1 MKRLVFAITLICL
14 SLSVDAQNI
23 RFRLRQATISSNI
36 SGTVINRGD
45 QFELWI
51 DANGNG
57 NTTTRQLLFDLQ
69 FDNANFE
76 LISVNHTGT
85 GGNGGVLP
93 QQSTISLSHFVYPG
107 YNWVSTTQNN
117 TANGTTNYQNANY
130 SFQQGGPNAILRAT
144 LSWATNNGM
153 PYTGFDRLLVL
164 RFRLRETS
172 TAFTFNPIRLNF
184 VAGWDANGAWNNT
197 TMDAPLSSTVQMNQN
212 FGKYVT
218 ANVDLNSNLFN
229 IAGMRVSFRD
239 TVTNQA
245 VLFDVTSNGSVNVN
259 QNALA
264 ANKVYEVSV
273 MTRMDTLYAMY
284 NNAITISDFTAAQ
297 AEFNSANLLTG
308 GMSNQFIRSGQ
319 SAFAADINRDRTFNG
334 GDLPML
340 LAQIAGIDTLVML
353 PNGYTIG
360 SNGFMSLPTWHADQG
375 RTIGGATEWGYFVAN
390 AYSTGIS
397 RLHIDKREFVQGG
410 PTADQIRSLQILD
423 LYSGPVV
430 YDASL
435 SDNTWAVYKVPS
447 SFSNV
452 SSSIYGAF
460 IRATGQSNE
469 YALKV
474 EFEFNNNPNNTW
486 GAVTPANWNTITQP
500 RTLFTTGALGSNAQL
515 NLKYLLWG
523 DVNRSHSSQVVT
535 FDGTSSSVVQ
545 TNAVNSLEYNESFSS
560 QAMKMSSQM
569 ESLAETKTLDVS
581 FSNLT
586 VTSNSIEV
594 PVTIDTKGADVS
606 GLQFEFKYDPTKLKF
621 EELLVN
627 LPNTWYTF
635 VNKTA
640 GRVKFGAL
648 ERQGDASVKGV
659 SVPFK
664 VKFSTLQN
672 GLDIFTVIRVSQVMD
687 ASEKNG
693 IQMNINLNSDK
704 IKLVGYNNF

>member
-1 MKRLVFAITLICL
+1 MKKLLLLLTLMFCVSVITN
-14 SLSVDAQNI
+14 AQI
-23 RFRLRQATISSNI
+23 RFKLRQANI
-36 SGTVINRGD
+36 TTNTSGGVINRGD

-76 LISVNHTGT
+76 LISANHTGT

-93 QQSTISLSHFVYPG
+93 QQSTISISHFVYPG
-107 YNWVSTTQNN
+107 YSWNNTTQNS
-117 TANGTTNYQNANY
+117 TSNGTTNYQNASY
-130 SFQQGGPNAILRAT
+130 TFQQGGPNAILRVT

-153 PYTGFDRLLVL
+153 PYTGFDRLIVL
-164 RFRLRETS
+164 RFRLRDAS
-172 TAFTFNPIRLNF
+172 TAYSFNPIKLNF
-184 VAGWDANGAWNNT
+184 VAGWDGNGNWNNT
-197 TMDAPLSSTVQMNQN
+197 IQESPLSSIVQMNQN

-218 ANVDLNSNLFN
+218 ANVDVNSNLFN

-239 TVTNQA
+239 TLTNQA

-264 ANKVYEVSV
+264 ANRVYDVSV

-297 AEFNSANLLTG
+297 AEFNSSNLLTG
-308 GMSNQFIRSGQ
+308 GMSNNFIRTGQ

-360 SNGFMSLPTWHADQG
+360 SNGFMSLPTWRADQG
-375 RTIGGATEWGYFVAN
+375 RTLAGTVEYGYFVAN
-390 AYSTGIS
+390 GYSSGVS
-397 RLHIDKREFVQGG
+397 RFHIDRREFVQGG

-423 LYSGPVV
+423 LYSGPVSF
-430 YDASL
+430 DPAL
-435 SDNTWAVYKVPS
+435 SDANWAVYRVPS
-447 SFSNV
+447 SLANV
-452 SSSIYGAF
+452 STSIYSNL
-460 IRATGQSNE
+460 IRATGQPNE
-469 YALKV
+469 FALRV
-474 EFEFNNNPNNTW
+474 EFEFDNNPNNIW
-486 GAVTPANWNTITQP
+486 GAITPANWNTITQP
-500 RTLFTTGALGSNAQL
+500 RALFRTGTLGSNAQL

-535 FDGTSSSVVQ
+535 YDGGTTSLVQ
-545 TNAVNSLEYNESFSS
+545 TNAVNSIHSNESFST
-560 QAMKMSSQM
+560 QTMQM
-569 ESLAETKTLDVS
+569 GASTGTIAESKTLDVNL
-581 FSNLT
+581 SNLT
-586 VTSNSIEV
+586 VTSNTIEV
-594 PVTIDTKGADVS
+594 PVSVDTKGADVG

-635 VNKTA
+635 VNNTP

-648 ERQGDASVKGV
+648 DRQGDASIKGA

-664 VKFSTLQN
+664 IKFSALVN
-672 GLDIFTVIRVSQVMD
+672 ALDILTVIRVSPVMD

-693 IQMNINLNSDK
+693 VQMDINLNSDK